1 MKKLTLLFSLL
12 AVGALGLTACEGDDD
27 ESTPDATE
35 ARLSPEQKIEQTGNN
50 FAVAFAAGSRF
61 ARMTQPFL
69 ERITCKRIGGQ
80 IENCTPPSS
89 RFRKSFAGATVED
102 IAIKGNRATAKFSN
116 REVVEL
122 DHVSGYELGGIWL
135 IHKFGG
141 NAGAAASATD
151 PASKSCGT
159 FDRWKLAVVEGD
171 TSCRV
176 TRRVMHDW
184 VHDRLP
190 ICCYWICNGPD
201 GDLAC
206 TKNPEASS
214 RIVITARL
222 ASEAAAVEA
231 DPGNNS
237 QLSNAERIEQAGNEW
252 AALFA
257 ADRNTCRHMGQPACE
272 RMGCERVAYDPIKN
286 CTPPSAE
293 FRESFADATVER
305 VVVDGHHATAEFS
318 NGELVEFEGQ
328 KADAGDKAVEGSA
341 WFIPEEWIKKV
352 ARRNFEP

>member
-1 MKKLTLLFSLL
+1 MKKPALLLSLL
-12 AVGALGLTACEGDDD
+12 ALGALGLTACGGGDD
-27 ESTPDATE
+27 ETTPDATE

-61 ARMTQPFL
+61 AGMTQPFL
-69 ERITCKRIGGQ
+69 ERITCKRTGGQ
-80 IENCTPPSS
+80 IENCRPPSS

-116 REVVEL
+116 GEVVEL

-141 NAGAAASATD
+141 NAGTAASATD

-159 FDRWKLAVVEGD
+159 FDRWRLAVVEGD

-201 GDLAC
+201 GDVAC
-206 TKNPEASS
+206 TKEPGTSS
-214 RIVITARL
+214 RIVITARF

-231 DPGNNS
+231 DPNNNS
-237 QLSNAERIEQAGNEW
+237 QLSNEERIEQAGNEW

-286 CTPPSAE
+286 CTPVSAE
-293 FRESFADATVER
+293 FRESFADAKVER
-305 VVVDGHHATAEFS
+305 VRAQDHYAYAEFT
-318 NGELVEFEGQ
+318 NGESVEFQ
-328 KADAGDKAVEGSA
+328 DKNSA
-341 WFIPEEWIKKV
+341 WFITERWIKN
-352 ARRNFEP
+352 AGRR